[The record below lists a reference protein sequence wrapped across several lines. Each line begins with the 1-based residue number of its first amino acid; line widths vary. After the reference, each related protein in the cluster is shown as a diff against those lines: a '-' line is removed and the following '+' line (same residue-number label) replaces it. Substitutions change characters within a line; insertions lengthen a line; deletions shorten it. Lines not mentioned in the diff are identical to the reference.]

1 VSTSTVSPWSSEPGA
16 GSVDLMSRF
25 DLPKAESPVST
36 TLKRMSRGGGGGGGV
51 RGLLTFHRWRS
62 ACVVGKHPR
71 YPISFH
77 HWIGAG
83 AKGEDVGG
91 GHGAVDPL
99 MERGVRGGPV
109 LIAPC

>member
-1 VSTSTVSPWSSEPGA
+1 
-16 GSVDLMSRF
+16 
-25 DLPKAESPVST
+25 
-36 TLKRMSRGGGGGGGV
+36 
-51 RGLLTFHRWRS
+51 
-62 ACVVGKHPR
+62 VVGKHPR